1 MCFTTKT
8 LKVCHPDAA
17 AAAAAAAVSVLGL
30 FQVQA
35 DFRAADNPTVTTTDC
50 VELMYAR
57 PETAC
62 PLSLSPAALSPSFSL
77 CHDSYVPPNAQTQTD
92 S

>member
-8 LKVCHPDAA
+8 VKVCHPDA

-35 DFRAADNPTVTTTDC
+35 DFRAADNPTVTATDC
-50 VELMYAR
+50 VELMYA
-57 PETAC
+57 
-62 PLSLSPAALSPSFSL
+62 
-77 CHDSYVPPNAQTQTD
+77 
-92 S
+92 